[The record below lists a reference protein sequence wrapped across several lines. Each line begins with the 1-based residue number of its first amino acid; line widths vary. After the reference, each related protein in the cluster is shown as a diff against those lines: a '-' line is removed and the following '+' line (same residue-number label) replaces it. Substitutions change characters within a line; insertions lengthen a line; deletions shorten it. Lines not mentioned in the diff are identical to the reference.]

1 MTRFRYAVFFIPLL
15 ICLSSGEGSSKTAPL
30 IIDPSLFAF
39 DTFPDISSSVKFFV
53 ETIQGTLIEGSTD
66 TIGFTRTGRKT
77 KAPIICSPSNSIK
90 KSLQE
95 LFLKKGALA
104 SEKSSATFVIQVDIL
119 DFSIKETSRFLSQTM
134 DAHIKLDVKMVDPYS
149 TENSKRL
156 IVESQNSRSAL
167 DTSKHAQEV
176 MRGALES
183 VLLEAI
189 QNLSKS

>member
-1 MTRFRYAVFFIPLL
+1 MTKFRHVVFFFPLI
-15 ICLSSGEGSSKTAPL
+15 ICLSSGEVSSKTAPI
-30 IIDPSLFAF
+30 IIDPSLLAF
-39 DTFPDISSSVKFFV
+39 DTFPSISSSVKFFV
-53 ETIQGTLIEGSTD
+53 GTIQGTLIEGSTD

-77 KAPIICSPSNSIK
+77 KAPIICSPSSAIK
-90 KSLQE
+90 ESLQE
-95 LFLKKGALA
+95 LFSKKGALA

-119 DFSIKETSRFLSQTM
+119 DFQLKETSRFLSQTM

-156 IVESQNSRSAL
+156 IVESQNSKSAL

>member
-1 MTRFRYAVFFIPLL
+1 
-15 ICLSSGEGSSKTAPL
+15 
-30 IIDPSLFAF
+30 
-39 DTFPDISSSVKFFV
+39 
-53 ETIQGTLIEGSTD
+53 
-66 TIGFTRTGRKT
+66 
-77 KAPIICSPSNSIK
+77 
-90 KSLQE
+90 
-95 LFLKKGALA
+95 
-104 SEKSSATFVIQVDIL
+104 
-119 DFSIKETSRFLSQTM
+119 M